1 MPRDVTWGNVGGLS
15 PSLVGTGV
23 LPGAVVFDVGS
34 VVVAAFAFGL
44 VALEVHGLEWACV

>member
-15 PSLVGTGV
+15 PSLFRTVV
-23 LPGAVVFDVGS
+23 LPGAVVLGVWS

-44 VALEVHGLEWACV
+44 VAAEVHWLEWAGV